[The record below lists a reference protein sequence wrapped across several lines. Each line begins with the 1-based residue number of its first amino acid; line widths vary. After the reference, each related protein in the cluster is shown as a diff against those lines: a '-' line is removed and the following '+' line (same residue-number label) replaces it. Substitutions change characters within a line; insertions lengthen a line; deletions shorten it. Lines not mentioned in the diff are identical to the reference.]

1 MLRSSFM
8 PLLKRFAW
16 FDSLTPS
23 GKSERSLNDELN
35 QKEPFADFLENR
47 YFKNFLQ
54 ISQEN
59 TCVGVSF

>member
-23 GKSERSLNDELN
+23 GKSERSLNDGIN

-47 YFKNFLQ
+47 CF
-54 ISQEN
+54 
-59 TCVGVSF
+59 